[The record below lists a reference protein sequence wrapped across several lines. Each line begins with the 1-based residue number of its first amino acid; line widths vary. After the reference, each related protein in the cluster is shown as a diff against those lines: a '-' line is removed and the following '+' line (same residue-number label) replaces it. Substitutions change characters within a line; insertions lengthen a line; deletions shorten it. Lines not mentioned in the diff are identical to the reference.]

1 MLQKTIPAGGSSTTV
16 RYAYAGPGDGAAFT
30 MSTTNAIHE
39 QTIGLPGGVTLSIR
53 PTGQVWS
60 YPNLHGDDIIT
71 TSSGGART
79 GSRASYDPFGQ
90 PIDPATG
97 SIGTVTADDS
107 SPDNTYTDNSYGW
120 VGSHQK
126 LYEHLGTVATV
137 EMGARQYV
145 AALGRFLS
153 VDPVPGGNSN
163 AYNYPNDPINGS
175 DLSGRMSPDSYVAAL
190 KAGQHVSVSAIPS
203 GLGAI
208 KLANKLFNRQVA
220 AINPFSGHTDW
231 GWYGRQISM
240 SANLSATALDWT
252 AAFVPEADEFILP
265 IATVLSLESTIID
278 CVTGSKFGCGVGVA
292 ATYFNLGAALESRSA
307 RAGNDLAQAGVG
319 FALGWSIV
327 SDSSISA
334 ANIGAYLRSPDV
346 AQYQP

>member
-1 MLQKTIPAGGSSTTV
+1 MSDSLNGATATTASYCYDNADRLTSTATTGTGLNPVSSGLSTTATPASLVYDGHGNTTTLADQTLTYDAVDRHMSTVLADGTSITYTRDATGRIVSQKTIPAGGSSTTV
-16 RYAYAGPGDGAAFT
+16 RYAYTGPGDAAAYT

-39 QTIGLPGGVTLSIR
+39 QTLGLPGGVTLSIR

-71 TSSGGART
+71 TNSGGART
-79 GSRASYDPFGQ
+79 GTRASYDPFGQ

-163 AYNYPNDPINGS
+163 AYNYPNDPINGL
-175 DLSGRMSPDSYVAAL
+175 DLSGERYSPSEGGGDGGGS
-190 KAGQHVSVSAIPS
+190 
-203 GLGAI
+203 
-208 KLANKLFNRQVA
+208 
-220 AINPFSGHTDW
+220 
-231 GWYGRQISM
+231 
-240 SANLSATALDWT
+240 
-252 AAFVPEADEFILP
+252 AAFDAEEFAKIEASEKAVKARD
-265 IATVLSLESTIID
+265 
-278 CVTGSKFGCGVGVA
+278 
-292 ATYFNLGAALESRSA
+292 ALETKGIRATTPRSE
-307 RAGNDLAQAGVG
+307 
-319 FALGWSIV
+319 
-327 SDSSISA
+327 
-334 ANIGAYLRSPDV
+334 PT
-346 AQYQP
+346 